1 MIFQFAHH
9 LISVIL
15 LKVLGTNEYLC
26 DDHDEY
32 TEDECNDVVGCLHS
46 TMYVLL
52 IHVILNLDAAIHL
65 SVVMMVTYV
74 QSIAAMPKTGCDH
87 IPYN

>member
-26 DDHDEY
+26 DDQDEC
-32 TEDECNDVVGCLHS
+32 TEDECNDVVGC
-46 TMYVLL
+46 
-52 IHVILNLDAAIHL
+52 
-65 SVVMMVTYV
+65 
-74 QSIAAMPKTGCDH
+74 
-87 IPYN
+87 